1 MESIFRNSAYN
12 NFQVIGY
19 VLILYVMLIVIRFVW
34 LCLLS
39 QGKYSRR
46 DNRDKVSYL
55 SIVLLSVSGVR
66 GALTLAGAFA
76 VASVIYYYE
85 QRIADLKM
93 NRASQDNNARNR
105 ELEIILHRHA
115 VAVQLAYIQQLLMEG
130 KVSREDARR
139 LHAIL
144 RRVELI
150 LTNRF
155 RMLTMMLAS
164 VLNKFMNAFFPER
177 QSSGECLTM
186 EEKIG
191 LRNLTKFCENS
202 PILYRW

>member
-76 VASVIYYYE
+76 VASVISYYE

-130 KVSREDARR
+130 KVSRGRCTQIACDFAQSGAYIDEPVSYADDDARKR
-139 LHAIL
+139 AEQIIMHFSLSGKA
-144 RRVELI
+144 
-150 LTNRF
+150 
-155 RMLTMMLAS
+155 AGS
-164 VLNKFMNAFFPER
+164 V
-177 QSSGECLTM
+177 
-186 EEKIG
+186 
-191 LRNLTKFCENS
+191 
-202 PILYRW
+202 

>member
-1 MESIFRNSAYN
+1 MQVAIESVKQVRNDGN
-12 NFQVIGY
+12 E
-19 VLILYVMLIVIRFVW
+19 
-34 LCLLS
+34 
-39 QGKYSRR
+39 
-46 DNRDKVSYL
+46 
-55 SIVLLSVSGVR
+55 
-66 GALTLAGAFA
+66 TA
-76 VASVIYYYE
+76 VASVISYYE

-115 VAVQLAYIQQLLMEG
+115 VAVQLAYIQQLLKEG

-139 LHAIL
+139 LQAIL
-144 RRVELI
+144 RRVELV

-155 RMLTMMLAS
+155 RMLTIMLAS

-177 QSSGECLTM
+177 LSSGECLTM

-191 LRNLTKFCENS
+191 LRNLRIKTAEAAIAELTSYKNKEISIRSLSCYRPLPLPYCRASETDFCS
-202 PILYRW
+202 HG